1 MPNEAAGL
9 SGVKKVQRFHFKG
22 HVLEKICLGLIFQ
35 SRYGE
40 SPLEEEHNLPSY
52 VEILCVLVISYQT
65 MEQ

>member
-1 MPNEAAGL
+1 MK
-9 SGVKKVQRFHFKG
+9 SVQRFHLKG
-22 HVLEKICLGLIFQ
+22 RVLEKICLHVIFQ

>member
-1 MPNEAAGL
+1 M
-9 SGVKKVQRFHFKG
+9 QRSHLKG
-22 HVLEKICLGLIFQ
+22 QALEKIFLRLIFQ

>member
-1 MPNEAAGL
+1 MYEHISCVLNRC
-9 SGVKKVQRFHFKG
+9 RFQLNG
-22 HVLEKICLGLIFQ
+22 HVLEKICLRLIFQ
-35 SRYGE
+35 SGYGE